1 LHPRGTYPRGIR
13 KISVRAAAWLI
24 ARGNKE
30 YKRAGD
36 AGKAAGLSI
45 LASPAFSK
53 GEVWT
58 END

>member
-1 LHPRGTYPRGIR
+1 
-13 KISVRAAAWLI
+13 VRAAAWLI